1 MSFWTYILRLS
12 NGIYYTGHTEDLDHR
27 LAQHQS
33 GAIKGYTRDKRPLE
47 LMWAE
52 EFPTRAE
59 ALEAELRIKSWS
71 RAKKEALIAG
81 NWERLSAAAV
91 PPKERAQRSS
101 ASLGRA
107 PRLRSGRTEGGS
119 EPQSVRVERSRDT
132 HPSEAEGTN
141 SPFVKTEGSCPPA
154 IVLVRPQLG
163 ENIGKAARA
172 MLNFGLS
179 DLRLVNPRDGW
190 PNPSAGPA
198 ASGADIVLEQA
209 RVFGSVAEAVADCA
223 HVYAT
228 TVRKRGLVV
237 PVVTPE
243 EAAREIR
250 MQAEPSAFLFGAE
263 RSGLET
269 EEVAVAGK
277 IVTVPIN
284 PEFRSLNLAQAVI
297 LLAYEWSKHGDLAIP
312 TEGDPAEPRA
322 SQEQLEGLIGQL
334 EAALEKADYYHP
346 PDRTPA
352 TKNTI
357 RTILTKAGW
366 SNREVQAMRGV
377 VRALAEPRRRPR

>member
-1 MSFWTYILRLS
+1 MSFWTYILRCS
-12 NGIYYTGHTEDLDHR
+12 NGVYYTGHTEDIDR
-27 LAQHQS
+27 RIAEHQS
-33 GAIKGYTRDKRPLE
+33 GAIKGYTHDKRPVE

-59 ALEAELRIKSWS
+59 ALEAELRVRGWS

-81 NWERLSAAAV
+81 NWARLSEAAI
-91 PPKERAQRSS
+91 PPGERHERVS
-101 ASLGRA
+101 ASLDRA
-107 PRLRSGRTEGGS
+107 LRLRSGRTDEDAAP
-119 EPQSVRVERSRDT
+119 EPPPVRVERSRDT
-132 HPSEAEGTN
+132 PSSEAEN
-141 SPFVKTEGSCPPA
+141 SNRRPPA

-172 MLNFGLS
+172 MLNFGLT
-179 DLRLVNPRDGW
+179 DLRLVAPRDGW

-198 ASGADIVLEQA
+198 ASGADMVLERA
-209 RVFGSVAEAVADCA
+209 RVFDTVAEAVADCA

-250 MQAEPSAFLFGAE
+250 ARPEPSAILFGAE

-269 EEVAVAGK
+269 DEVAVAGK
-277 IVTVPIN
+277 ILTVPVN
-284 PEFRSLNLAQAVI
+284 PAFRSLNLAQAVI
-297 LLAYEWSKHGDLAIP
+297 LIAYEWSKAEPLAVP
-312 TEGDPAEPRA
+312 TGGDPAEPRA
-322 SQEQLEGLIGQL
+322 NQAQLEGLIGQL
-334 EAALEKADYYHP
+334 DEALDKAGYFHP

-352 TKNTI
+352 TRNTI

-366 SNREVQAMRGV
+366 SNREVQAIRGMI
-377 VRALAEPRRRPR
+377 RALVEPRPRRD